1 MSPKESQF
9 MDLSYTTNVKIRV
22 KACFPLERG
31 EKGGELKTGMFLMLD
46 RGIMDHWIYSKEPFD
61 ECHAWIDLLL
71 LANIEDKKMVYKGE
85 VIICKRGDVNYS
97 IAWLAKRWGW
107 SRHKV
112 TDFIKALEH
121 DEMVDSKRT
130 YHRTVITIVNYDLY
144 NIPISAKGQQKD
156 SKRTAKG
163 QQKDSK
169 RTQLNNEKNEKN
181 EKNNN
186 KVFFPNDE
194 LLDSAF
200 KDFIEM
206 RKKMKSPLSDRAITL
221 NINSLNKL
229 SGGDNELAIEII
241 NQTIMKGWKGFYP
254 LKEETPKKGKSV
266 DWDKELQEVLKHE
279 RSRST
284 QTDTANDGFIS
295 ELSPGQPSRGGGG
308 MG

>member
-9 MDLSYTTNVKIRV
+9 MDLSYTTSMKILV

-31 EKGGELKTGMFLMLD
+31 EKGGELKTGMFLKLD
-46 RGIMDHWIYSKEPFD
+46 RGILDHWLWTKKPFS
-61 ECHAWIDLLL
+61 EGQAWIDLLL
-71 LANIEDKKMVYKGE
+71 LANIEDKKTSYKGK
-85 VIICKRGDVNYS
+85 IITCRRGDVNYS
-97 IAWLAKRWGW
+97 ITWLAERWKW
-107 SRHKV
+107 SRDKTRNYLRLLEDDGMV
-112 TDFIKALEH
+112 TLNA
-121 DEMVDSKRT
+121 T
-130 YHRTVITIVNYDLY
+130 THRTTITIVNYGGFNDSVTTKHTT
-144 NIPISAKGQQKD
+144 NTTTSRQQA
-156 SKRTAKG
+156 R
-163 QQKDSK
+163 QQAATTK
-169 RTQLNNEKNEKN
+169 ECKNEKN

-254 LKEETPKKGKSV
+254 LKEETPKKGKLV

>member
-1 MSPKESQF
+1 
-9 MDLSYTTNVKIRV
+9 MDLSYTTSMKILV

-71 LANIEDKKMVYKGE
+71 LANIADKKMVYKGE

-144 NIPISAKGQQKD
+144 NIPINGKGQQKD
-156 SKRTAKG
+156 SKRTARG

-169 RTQLNNEKNEKN
+169 GTQLNNEKNEKN
-181 EKNNN
+181 EKNITLTPKPERLIIPPTVDMVREYCQSRMNGIDAEEF
-186 KVFFPNDE
+186 V
-194 LLDSAF
+194 
-200 KDFIEM
+200 DFYTSKGWM
-206 RKKMKSPLSDRAITL
+206 VGKTKMKDWQATVRTWEKNHSNSRKRPMTSEDWA
-221 NINSLNKL
+221 NI
-229 SGGDNELAIEII
+229 
-241 NQTIMKGWKGFYP
+241 
-254 LKEETPKKGKSV
+254 
-266 DWDKELQEVLKHE
+266 
-279 RSRST
+279 
-284 QTDTANDGFIS
+284 
-295 ELSPGQPSRGGGG
+295 
-308 MG
+308 